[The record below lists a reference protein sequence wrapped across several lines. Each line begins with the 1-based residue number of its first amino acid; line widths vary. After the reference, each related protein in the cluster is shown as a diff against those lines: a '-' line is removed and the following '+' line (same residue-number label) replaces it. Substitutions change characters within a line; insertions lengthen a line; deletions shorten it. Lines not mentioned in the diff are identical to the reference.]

1 MLPFINAKLPQLS
14 LALLILFAA
23 PMLLSPATATET
35 EIRLRPPAC
44 SAPLVQ
50 PPARLQTLRPYEW
63 VRETPLIAHALG
75 GIDGYAG
82 TNSREGLIH
91 AYNCG
96 HRVFETDISVTADGE
111 LVLRHDWEAGTY
123 PVLGQPVPSSAA
135 PMTLATFRAFPIQ
148 GHYSP
153 MTFKELLAFMSD
165 HPDMLLVTD
174 TKEPDNAKAAA
185 LFKRLAAETEAV
197 DPSLLKRL
205 IPQLYQAGN
214 YEAVKGVYPF
224 QQFIYTLYMNKDS
237 DAQVIRDVVKRG
249 IRIVVMDEKRYSPEF
264 VRALKDKGVYAY
276 VHTINDVSRI
286 RELRERGAQ
295 GVMTDFAVPEEL
307 AEVL

>member
-1 MLPFINAKLPQLS
+1 MLPFIHAKLTQLS

-23 PMLLSPATATET
+23 PMLLSPATET
-35 EIRLRPPAC
+35 RSQEPPAC

-50 PPARLQTLRPYEW
+50 PPAKLQTLRPYEW
-63 VRETPLIAHALG
+63 VRQTPLISHALG
-75 GIDGYAG
+75 GIDGHAG

-123 PVLGQPVPSSAA
+123 PVLGQPVPSNAG
-135 PMTLATFRAFPIQ
+135 PMPLATFRAFPIQ

-174 TKEPDNAKAAA
+174 TKEPDDAKAAA
-185 LFKRLAAETEAV
+185 IFKRLVAETEAV
-197 DPSLLKRL
+197 DPSLLNRL

-214 YEAVKGVYPF
+214 YEAVTSVYPF
-224 QQFIYTLYMNKDS
+224 DQFIYTLYMNEDS
-237 DAQVIRDVVKRG
+237 DEQVIRDVSRRG
-249 IRIVVMDEKRYSPEF
+249 IRIVVMNEKRYSPEF
-264 VRALKDKGVYAY
+264 VHALKEKGVYAY

-286 RELRERGAQ
+286 RKLREQGAQ

-307 AEVL
+307 DEAL